1 VHILVF
7 LTAEEKQGSKEEESN
22 RCVGACGGWSP
33 SLAVPNSSNSNY
45 ATHIRSFYPR
55 REEIL
60 STINLLSLLLGTFTL
75 KGKIISKDQLPL
87 KDLKIEAYDDDPL
100 LNPHDFLGEAITD
113 SHGLYRIDFD
123 ESKFKEFLEGLEG
136 TPDVYIVLKDNQG
149 NRILTTKVMQTK
161 KEIEYHIRVVDNI
174 PNPNAIDI
182 YSGNARRMI
191 SMLNEVGSI
200 IGIENRIDLDIL
212 NKGDP
217 PEEVREKLQNFING
231 YEERKNNFNH
241 FSVILSTLVDPFFEE
256 LQIGGIGYDGP
267 KVPRQPRREGYNQVI
282 TWPRQE
288 EFKWA

>member
-1 VHILVF
+1 
-7 LTAEEKQGSKEEESN
+7 
-22 RCVGACGGWSP
+22 
-33 SLAVPNSSNSNY
+33 
-45 ATHIRSFYPR
+45 
-55 REEIL
+55 
-60 STINLLSLLLGTFTL
+60 
-75 KGKIISKDQLPL
+75 
-87 KDLKIEAYDDDPL
+87 
-100 LNPHDFLGEAITD
+100 
-113 SHGLYRIDFD
+113 
-123 ESKFKEFLEGLEG
+123 
-136 TPDVYIVLKDNQG
+136 VYIVLKDNQG
-149 NRILTTKVMQTK
+149 NKILTTKVMQTK

-241 FSVILSTLVDPFFEE
+241 FSVILSTLADPFFEE

-267 KVPRQPRREGYNQVI
+267 QVSRQPRREAYNQVI

>member
-1 VHILVF
+1 M
-7 LTAEEKQGSKEEESN
+7 
-22 RCVGACGGWSP
+22 
-33 SLAVPNSSNSNY
+33 
-45 ATHIRSFYPR
+45 
-55 REEIL
+55 
-60 STINLLSLLLGTFTL
+60 GTFTL

-100 LNPHDFLGEAITD
+100 LNPHDLLGETITD

-123 ESKFKEFLEGLEG
+123 ESKFKEFFEVLEG
-136 TPDVYIVLKDNQG
+136 TPDVYIVLKNNQG
-149 NRILTTKVMQTK
+149 NKILTTKVMQTK
-161 KEIEYHIRVVDNI
+161 KEIEYHIRVVDNNI

-241 FSVILSTLVDPFFEE
+241 FSVIMSTLVDSFFEE
-256 LQIGGIGYDGP
+256 LHIGDIGYDGP
-267 KVPRQPRREGYNQVI
+267 QVPRQPRREAYNQVI